1 MTWILQTDAM
11 ETSFFRWK
19 GVGGSA
25 RLGDNSVGKVSVT
38 YVNQPE
44 FKLKSIYKEGRHGDT
59 CLSF

>member
-25 RLGDNSVGKVSVT
+25 RLGDDSVDKVPVT